1 MNPSVLD
8 TITKNARIYFETNTD
23 RGEYTNG
30 FVEGYKSL
38 KQTKNSEPA
47 DLGYDHGT
55 KQRQM
60 EERKAKER
68 HNKGK

>member
-1 MNPSVLD
+1 MNSSTLD
-8 TITKNARIYFETNTD
+8 TMTKNAKIYFETNAD
-23 RGEYTNG
+23 RSEYSNG

-38 KQTKNSEPA
+38 KQTKSTEPA

-55 KQRQM
+55 KHRQM

-68 HNKGK
+68 GVKGK

>member
-8 TITKNARIYFETNTD
+8 TITKNAKIYFETNDD
-23 RGEYTNG
+23 RSEYMNS
-30 FVEGYKSL
+30 FIEGYKSL
-38 KQTKNSEPA
+38 KRTKDTEAA
-47 DLGYDHGT
+47 DLGFDHGT

>member
-1 MNPSVLD
+1 MNPSALD
-8 TITKNARIYFETNTD
+8 TMTKNARIYFVSNED
-23 RGEYTNG
+23 RSDYTNG

-38 KQTKNSEPA
+38 KQTKNTEPA
-47 DLGYDHGT
+47 DLGFDHGT
-55 KQRQM
+55 KRRQL